1 MGFCVFKVLAG
12 KEDTECDREDC
23 QFWDMVVHDCSIAS
37 ALTSLAAWLDLK
49 MAEEKGE
56 E

>member
-1 MGFCVFKVLAG
+1 MGLCPIKMLAG

-23 QFWDMVVHDCSIAS
+23 QWWDLVVDDCSIAS
-37 ALTSLAAWLDLK
+37 AFTSLATWLELK